1 MVHRAYVLSFKRRN
15 SLTAALEVAI
25 RLGGMNIKAIY
36 LIHSPKVKNIKIISR
51 GSGNFRSN
59 LKFGWRKL
67 GKTEIAKPK
76 IRNRV
81 MKLREG
87 TRKKLK
93 THRFT
98 AMKFDEIK
106 SDNVKRIV

>member
-1 MVHRAYVLSFKRRN
+1 
-15 SLTAALEVAI
+15 
-25 RLGGMNIKAIY
+25 MNIKAVY
-36 LIHSPKVKNIKIISR
+36 LIHSPKVKDIKIVSK

-59 LKFGWRKL
+59 LKHNWKKL
-67 GKTEIAKPK
+67 GKTDMAKAR

-87 TRKKLK
+87 GRRKVKG
-93 THRFT
+93 RSFS
-98 AMKFDEIK
+98 AMEFGKIE